1 MLSGVKRLRGIK
13 ALVHDA
19 VDKTTELVDE
29 GHEST
34 ARTVKRV
41 LSVVPELE
49 RPAELVDGLR
59 RVSTRSVLGTIR
71 FVNRA
76 VEALTDAGLD
86 LAAERARARGDVAE
100 QKTPMPLRS
109 DVVGSRAWL
118 ADAALGLLNGAV
130 GDTLHASKNGL
141 DLGFELRAVDTGP
154 LPLDRDDAR
163 ASLITLLCEPR
174 ARVVVFVHGLMT
186 TEWSWWLESQAY
198 HGDPSASFG
207 TLLARDLGVSS
218 LWARYNSGRHV
229 SENGRLLARAL
240 AALVAAWPV
249 ELDEL
254 VLVGHSMGGLVIRSA
269 CHYADVE
276 GLGWPRLVRRVVS
289 LGSPHHGAPLERV
302 GKLATALLG
311 SIDTPGTRIPAR
323 LLEGRS
329 AGIKDLGA
337 GKLVDEDWLGRDEDA
352 VADDTARRVPLLPH
366 VTYCFVS
373 ATITR
378 DPEHPVGRLVGDLL
392 VRVPSASGARLEA
405 STFPIET
412 RLYGGVAHHELQ
424 NHPAVYEVLRDL
436 CAAPPGSGLNT
447 QNP

>member
-1 MLSGVKRLRGIK
+1 MLWLVKRLRGIK

-34 ARTVKRV
+34 ARAVKRV

-49 RPAELVDGLR
+49 RPVEVVDDLR
-59 RVSTRSVLGTIR
+59 RLSTRSVLGTIR
-71 FVNRA
+71 LVNRA
-76 VEALTDAGLD
+76 VEVLTDAGLD
-86 LAAERARARGDVAE
+86 LAQGRAAARGAASTHTEGV
-100 QKTPMPLRS
+100 PLRS
-109 DVVGSRAWL
+109 DAVGSRAWL

-130 GDTLHASKNGL
+130 GDRLHARQNGL
-141 DLGFELRAVDTGP
+141 DLGFELRAADTDA
-154 LPLDRDDAR
+154 LPLEGELARDALAALVPDA
-163 ASLITLLCEPR
+163 R

-186 TEWSWWLESQAY
+186 TEWSWWLESEAY
-198 HGDPSASFG
+198 HGAPGASFG
-207 TLLARDLGVSS
+207 TLLSRELGVTS

-229 SENGRLLARAL
+229 SENGRLFARAL
-240 AALVAAWPV
+240 ASLVAAWPV
-249 ELDEL
+249 EVEEL

-269 CHYADVE
+269 CHYAERE
-276 GLGWPRLVRRVVS
+276 GLAWPRLVRRVFS

-302 GKLATALLG
+302 GKLATALLA

-323 LLEGRS
+323 LLEARS

-337 GKLVDEDWLGRDEDA
+337 GKLVDEDWLGRDPDA
-352 VADDTARRVPLLPH
+352 LADDTARSIPLLSH

-373 ATITR
+373 ATVTR
-378 DPEHPVGRLVGDLL
+378 DPEHPLGRLVGDLL

-424 NHPAVYEVLRDL
+424 NHPAVYQVLREL
-436 CAAPPGSGLNT
+436 CATPTPATPP
-447 QNP
+447 PA